1 MTKCMIGSVGSVEKF
16 SFVSLILV
24 TEHLVVL
31 LHDIVERG
39 YVVFHISD
47 LSDESSEMLNPN
59 RKQLFLSLYLNS
71 KSTMTQFFL
80 VLNPL
85 WSFRFVS
92 CDLVFLFIMKRQR
105 ES

>member
-1 MTKCMIGSVGSVEKF
+1 MDQTDLVLL
-16 SFVSLILV
+16 SLLV

-31 LHDIVERG
+31 LHDIVERRF
-39 YVVFHISD
+39 VVFHISD
-47 LSDESSEMLNPN
+47 LSDERSEMLNPN

-85 WSFRFVS
+85 WSVVLNSNQDKNEFYSTQLIVS
-92 CDLVFLFIMKRQR
+92 GTFWG
-105 ES
+105 S